1 MESFNIGTTES
12 TTPTQASGYVTLIRW
27 LSQFKN
33 DGTPVGDLA
42 RDVRFDKEF
51 PRHSV
56 SRKHLRDYL
65 ESMGACD
72 SAMSIFEEAFSHYE
86 QDAKN

>member
-1 MESFNIGTTES
+1 MSKSFYS
-12 TTPTQASGYVTLIRW
+12 W

-33 DGTPVGDLA
+33 GSTSVGDLA

-51 PRHSV
+51 PRHSD
-56 SRKHLRDYL
+56 SCKYLRDYL

-72 SAMSIFEEAFSHYE
+72 STMSIFEEAFSHYE
-86 QDAKN
+86 QDAKK

>member
-1 MESFNIGTTES
+1 MSKSFYS
-12 TTPTQASGYVTLIRW
+12 W
-27 LSQFKN
+27 LLQFKT
-33 DGTPVGDLA
+33 DDTPIGDLTRDA
-42 RDVRFDKEF
+42 RLDKDF

>member
-1 MESFNIGTTES
+1 MSKSFYS
-12 TTPTQASGYVTLIRW
+12 W

-33 DGTPVGDLA
+33 DSTPVGDLA
-42 RDVRFDKEF
+42 RDVRLDKKF

-65 ESMGACD
+65 ESMEACD
-72 SAMSIFEEAFSHYE
+72 SAMSIFEEAFTHYE
-86 QDAKN
+86 KDVKQNS

>member
-1 MESFNIGTTES
+1 MSKSFYS
-12 TTPTQASGYVTLIRW
+12 W

-33 DGTPVGDLA
+33 DSTSVGDLA

-51 PRHSV
+51 PCHSD
-56 SRKHLRDYL
+56 SRKYLRDYL

-72 SAMSIFEEAFSHYE
+72 STMSIFEEAFSHYE
-86 QDAKN
+86 QDAKK

>member
-1 MESFNIGTTES
+1 VESFNIGTTES

-33 DGTPVGDLA
+33 DSTPVGDLA

-51 PRHSV
+51 PRHSD

>member
-33 DGTPVGDLA
+33 DSTSVGDLA
-42 RDVRFDKEF
+42 RDVRFDKKF
-51 PRHSV
+51 PRHSD
-56 SRKHLRDYL
+56 SRKYLREYL
-65 ESMGACD
+65 ESMGG
-72 SAMSIFEEAFSHYE
+72 M
-86 QDAKN
+86 

>member
-1 MESFNIGTTES
+1 MSKSFYS
-12 TTPTQASGYVTLIRW
+12 W

-33 DGTPVGDLA
+33 DSTSVGDLA

-51 PRHSV
+51 PRHSN
-56 SRKHLRDYL
+56 SRKYLRDYL

-72 SAMSIFEEAFSHYE
+72 STMSIFEEAFTHYE
-86 QDAKN
+86 QDTKK

>member
-33 DGTPVGDLA
+33 DSTPVGDLA
-42 RDVRFDKEF
+42 RDVRFDKKF
-51 PRHSV
+51 PRHSD
-56 SRKHLRDYL
+56 SRKYLRDYL
-65 ESMGACD
+65 ESMGG
-72 SAMSIFEEAFSHYE
+72 HVTV
-86 QDAKN
+86 Q

>member
-1 MESFNIGTTES
+1 
-12 TTPTQASGYVTLIRW
+12 
-27 LSQFKN
+27 
-33 DGTPVGDLA
+33 PVGDLV
-42 RDVRFDKEF
+42 RDISFDKGF
-51 PRHSV
+51 PHHSV

>member
-33 DGTPVGDLA
+33 DSTPVGDLA
-42 RDVRFDKEF
+42 RDVRFDKKF
-51 PRHSV
+51 PRHSD
-56 SRKHLRDYL
+56 SRKYLRDYL
-65 ESMGACD
+65 ESMGG
-72 SAMSIFEEAFSHYE
+72 M
-86 QDAKN
+86 

>member
-1 MESFNIGTTES
+1 MSKSFYS
-12 TTPTQASGYVTLIRW
+12 W

-33 DGTPVGDLA
+33 DSTSVGDLA

-51 PRHSV
+51 PRHSD
-56 SRKHLRDYL
+56 SRKYLRDYL

-72 SAMSIFEEAFSHYE
+72 STMKTQKSNFPHDIAYDYSYAMYS
-86 QDAKN
+86 DGGT

>member
-1 MESFNIGTTES
+1 MKNYRNNGDKEMSKSFYS
-12 TTPTQASGYVTLIRW
+12 W

-33 DGTPVGDLA
+33 DSTPVGDLA
-42 RDVRFDKEF
+42 RDVSFDKGF
-51 PRHSV
+51 PHHSV

>member
-1 MESFNIGTTES
+1 MSKSFYS
-12 TTPTQASGYVTLIRW
+12 W

-33 DGTPVGDLA
+33 DSTSVGDLA

-51 PRHSV
+51 PRHSD
-56 SRKHLRDYL
+56 SRKYLRDYF
-65 ESMGACD
+65 ESIGACD

-86 QDAKN
+86 QDAKK